1 MEAERVP
8 MDLAAY
14 QRRIR
19 TGPCFV
25 CAIVSGDPSYHPY
38 RLPRSLS
45 NHA

>member
-19 TGPCFV
+19 TGPSAGQATEL
-25 CAIVSGDPSYHPY
+25 AIELRAALRRG
-38 RLPRSLS
+38 
-45 NHA
+45 